1 MGTEFQIGPAMIEQ
15 IMKDF
20 EAENPGKKAA
30 VDMTSKEFADR
41 MMAKMKSTAR
51 PTDAARH

>member
-15 IMKDF
+15 VMKDF
-20 EAENPGKKAA
+20 EAENPGRKAEE
-30 VDMTSKEFADR
+30 MTSKEFADR